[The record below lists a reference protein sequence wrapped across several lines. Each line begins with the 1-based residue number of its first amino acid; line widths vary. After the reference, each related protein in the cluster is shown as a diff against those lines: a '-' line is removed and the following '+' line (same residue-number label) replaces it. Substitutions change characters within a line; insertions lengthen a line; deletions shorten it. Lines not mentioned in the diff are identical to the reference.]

1 MATSSIFRSTLSA
14 ALLLLLLPLGLQ
26 AAPTPGLI
34 VANPDA
40 TNIVP
45 DSYILKYRKGVSHE
59 VLQRSQQ
66 SARDLMQ
73 LSRRGAAATI
83 ASDAAAPANLLAD
96 AASPFLLHFFNISSS
111 FHGAHVQADHSTVR
125 RISQDP
131 AVEYVLYD
139 TYVTNAGSAVRQPD
153 AVSSLARISQSEPLQ
168 SKEGDYTYDESAG
181 EGVTVYIID
190 SGIYVDHPDF
200 EGRAHHGYNAFDK
213 DSNSHDDNGHGTN
226 VAGIVGSATF
236 GVAKKAELVAVKV
249 LDSQSWGTWS
259 GIIDGMQWAADDA
272 KTRRRNVGRA
282 IINMSI
288 QSDRVDAMNDMLEA
302 IHDDGIPV
310 VVCAGNYNKDA
321 STVSP
326 ASAPSAITVGAID
339 ENDNKADFSDYGE
352 DVDIFAPGV
361 KVVSLSHNGGTSTYT
376 GTSQGESLF
385 QASMHDDETDL
396 VPNTKAAPHVAGIAA
411 LLMSSEGLKDPDEIA
426 SRIRSMASDMGAEV
440 QANAQGTSNLI
451 ANNGFY

>member
-45 DSYILKYRKGVSHE
+45 DSYILKYRKGPAVGAGPDAA
-59 VLQRSQQ
+59 V
-66 SARDLMQ
+66 AP
-73 LSRRGAAATI
+73 RGAATTI
-83 ASDAAAPANLLAD
+83 ATDAAVPANLLSDAAAP
-96 AASPFLLHFFNISSS
+96 FLLNFFNISTS
-111 FHGAHVQADHSTVR
+111 FNGAHVQADHSTVR

-153 AVSSLARISQSEPLQ
+153 AVSSLARISQSQPLQ

-310 VVCAGNYNKDA
+310 VVCGGTTTRTLANKKGELLGVIQKDA

-339 ENDNKADFSDYGE
+339 DNDNKADFSDYGE
-352 DVDIFAPGV
+352 DVDVFAPGV
-361 KVVSLSHNGGTSTYT
+361 KVVSLSHNGGTSTYS
-376 GTSQGESLF
+376 GTSQ
-385 QASMHDDETDL
+385 
-396 VPNTKAAPHVAGIAA
+396 AAPHVAGIAA

-426 SRIRSMASDMGAEV
+426 SRIRSMASDTGAEV

>member
-1 MATSSIFRSTLSA
+1 MASSTFRSTLSA
-14 ALLLLLLPLGLQ
+14 ALLLLLLLPLGLVQ
-26 AAPTPGLI
+26 AAPTPGLL

-40 TNIVP
+40 TDIVP
-45 DSYILKYRKGVSHE
+45 DSYILKYKKGISHE

-73 LSRRGAAATI
+73 LSRRGAVL
-83 ASDAAAPANLLAD
+83 AAADAD
-96 AASPFLLHFFNISSS
+96 APSSPRTRPPPFN
-111 FHGAHVQADHSTVR
+111 GVHVRADHATVR

-139 TYVTNAGSAVRQPD
+139 TYVTNAGKAVRQTE
-153 AVSSLARISQSEPLQ
+153 AVASLARISQAQPLED
-168 SKEGDYTYDESAG
+168 KEGDYTYDSSAG

-213 DSNSHDDNGHGTN
+213 NKLTIVPPSFQSNSSDDNGHGTN

-249 LDSQSWGTWS
+249 LDAQSWGTWS

-272 KTRRRNVGRA
+272 KLRRRNVGRA

-288 QSDRVDAMNDMLEA
+288 QSDRVDAMNDMLES
-302 IHDDGIPV
+302 IHHDGIPV

-326 ASAPSAITVGAID
+326 ASAKSAITVGAID
-339 ENDNKADFSDYGE
+339 DQDNKADFSDYGE
-352 DVDIFAPGV
+352 DVDVFAPGV
-361 KVVSLSHNGGTSTYT
+361 KVVSLSHNGGTSTYS
-376 GTSQGESLF
+376 GTSQ
-385 QASMHDDETDL
+385 
-396 VPNTKAAPHVAGIAA
+396 AAPHVAGIAA
-411 LLMSSEGLKDPDEIA
+411 LLMSGEGLKDPDDIA
-426 SRIRSMASDMGAEV
+426 SRIRSMAEDTGAEV
-440 QANAQGTSNLI
+440 QENASGTSNLI
-451 ANNGFY
+451 ANNGFK